1 MQDLVLE
8 TLKTIVLT
16 GWPEKRER
24 CPIQV
29 RDYWNYIEEISLHN
43 ADNVSDNGTPF
54 SSQKFHEFLRSWKFN
69 HVTSKAN
76 GKAESSV
83 RTVKHLFKE
92 AERDG
97 KDPLLAL
104 LDYGNNH
111 TEGLGTSPSQR
122 LMSRRTRTLLP
133 TAASLRTL
141 LPTAASLP
149 RPEIIPD
156 STEQLEGK
164 GERPSFTMT
173 VLQNS
178 CLKLNSCKRIKRGNR
193 LLA

>member
-1 MQDLVLE
+1 M
-8 TLKTIVLT
+8 
-16 GWPEKRER
+16 
-24 CPIQV
+24 
-29 RDYWNYIEEISLHN
+29 
-43 ADNVSDNGTPF
+43 
-54 SSQKFHEFLRSWKFN
+54 
-69 HVTSKAN
+69 TSKAN

-122 LMSRRTRTLLP
+122 LMSRRTRNLLP
-133 TAASLRTL
+133 AAASL
-141 LPTAASLP
+141 S

>member
-1 MQDLVLE
+1 MEKSCYRSVYSKHHTRWLLSRFCWSWW
-8 TLKTIVLT
+8 TWGHYLKQKFSGIPDTV
-16 GWPEKRER
+16 
-24 CPIQV
+24 
-29 RDYWNYIEEISLHN
+29 
-43 ADNVSDNGTPF
+43 VSDNGTPF
-54 SSQKFHEFLRSWKFN
+54 SSQKFHEFLRSCKFN

-122 LMSRRTRTLLP
+122 LMSRRTRNLLP
-133 TAASLRTL
+133 A
-141 LPTAASLP
+141 AASLP

>member
-1 MQDLVLE
+1 M
-8 TLKTIVLT
+8 LT

-83 RTVKHLFKE
+83 RTVKQLLKE

-178 CLKLNSCKRIKRGNR
+178 CLKLNSCKRIKRGSR

>member
-1 MQDLVLE
+1 M
-8 TLKTIVLT
+8 
-16 GWPEKRER
+16 PEKFSGHGI
-24 CPIQV
+24 PDTV
-29 RDYWNYIEEISLHN
+29 
-43 ADNVSDNGTPF
+43 VSDNGTPF

-83 RTVKHLFKE
+83 RTVKQLLKE

-122 LMSRRTRTLLP
+122 LVSRRT
-133 TAASLRTL
+133 RTL

-178 CLKLNSCKRIKRGNR
+178 CLKLNSCKRIKRGSR

>member
-1 MQDLVLE
+1 M
-8 TLKTIVLT
+8 
-16 GWPEKRER
+16 PEKFSGHGI
-24 CPIQV
+24 PDTV
-29 RDYWNYIEEISLHN
+29 
-43 ADNVSDNGTPF
+43 VSDNGTPF
-54 SSQKFHEFLRSWKFN
+54 SSRKFHEFLRSWKFN

-83 RTVKHLFKE
+83 RTVKQLLKE

-111 TEGLGTSPSQR
+111 TEGLGTSLSQR

-178 CLKLNSCKRIKRGNR
+178 CLKLNSCKRIKRGSR

>member
-1 MQDLVLE
+1 M
-8 TLKTIVLT
+8 
-16 GWPEKRER
+16 PEKFSGHGI
-24 CPIQV
+24 PDTV
-29 RDYWNYIEEISLHN
+29 
-43 ADNVSDNGTPF
+43 VSDNGTPF

-83 RTVKHLFKE
+83 RTVKQLLKE

-122 LMSRRTRTLLP
+122 LMSRRTRTLLPTAASLRTLLP

-178 CLKLNSCKRIKRGNR
+178 CLKLNSCKRIKRGSR

>member
-1 MQDLVLE
+1 M
-8 TLKTIVLT
+8 
-16 GWPEKRER
+16 PEKFSGHGI
-24 CPIQV
+24 PDTV
-29 RDYWNYIEEISLHN
+29 
-43 ADNVSDNGTPF
+43 VSDNGTPF

-83 RTVKHLFKE
+83 RTVKQLLKE

-122 LMSRRTRTLLP
+122 LMSRRTRN
-133 TAASLRTL
+133 L

-149 RPEIIPD
+149 VP
-156 STEQLEGK
+156 K
-164 GERPSFTMT
+164 
-173 VLQNS
+173 
-178 CLKLNSCKRIKRGNR
+178 
-193 LLA
+193 

>member
-1 MQDLVLE
+1 M
-8 TLKTIVLT
+8 
-16 GWPEKRER
+16 
-24 CPIQV
+24 
-29 RDYWNYIEEISLHN
+29 
-43 ADNVSDNGTPF
+43 
-54 SSQKFHEFLRSWKFN
+54 
-69 HVTSKAN
+69 TSKAN

-122 LMSRRTRTLLP
+122 LMSRRTRN
-133 TAASLRTL
+133 L

-149 RPEIIPD
+149 VP
-156 STEQLEGK
+156 K
-164 GERPSFTMT
+164 
-173 VLQNS
+173 
-178 CLKLNSCKRIKRGNR
+178 
-193 LLA
+193 